1 MEKKIRIIWSISL
14 LIISCVTL
22 VIVVSDWT
30 SLELPDMAKRVLGII
45 NLLAIPVLV
54 YSSTKLR
61 MLKNRDDE

>member
-30 SLELPDMAKRVLGII
+30 SLELPDMAKRGLGII